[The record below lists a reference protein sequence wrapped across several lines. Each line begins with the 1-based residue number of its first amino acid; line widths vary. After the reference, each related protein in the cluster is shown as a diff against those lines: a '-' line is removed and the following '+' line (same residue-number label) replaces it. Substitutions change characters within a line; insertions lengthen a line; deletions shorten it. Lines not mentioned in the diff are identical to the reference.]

1 MKMLQWV
8 FKYLMIYKPAVRVTL
23 QPHFRSVLA
32 EPLGTY
38 PLRKARETYLPRGK
52 RPLAKKTV
60 IRSQK
65 KEEYLNLGPL

>member
-1 MKMLQWV
+1 VGILIPNDLQACGSGC
-8 FKYLMIYKPAVRVTL
+8 LTSCIPILEVRLNNT
-23 QPHFRSVLA
+23 S
-32 EPLGTY
+32 LGTY

-65 KEEYLNLGPL
+65 KEEYSNPGPL